1 MKKEYIKPAVTC
13 ININCEAIIALSA
26 QTDAEINST
35 NKDDFEMYGRE
46 DKVPN
51 PNLWEQGW

>member
-13 ININCEAIIALSA
+13 INVDCEAIIALSA
-26 QTDAEINST
+26 VGGTEIGGS
-35 NKDDFEMYGRE
+35 NKDDFEMLGRD
-46 DKVPN
+46 DKVTN